1 MWASLAVAPF
11 SFFAIQLSC
20 LRHGPGTGQ
29 RTRVVAFYRARGFF
43 RLFLAL
49 TPFGLVFFIRRF
61 ARVVRAQQHAAG
73 LHVLFQQ
80 IQAAALRARPVS
92 DRMSERES
100 SL

>member
-49 TPFGLVFFIRRF
+49 TPFGLVFFIRPF
-61 ARVVRAQQHAAG
+61 ARVVRAPQHAAG
-73 LHVLFQQ
+73 LQGLFDQRR
-80 IQAAALRARPVS
+80 AAPLPASPPSPLLAPCC
-92 DRMSERES
+92 
-100 SL
+100 LPL